1 MDNDE
6 MYFNKYIKYKLKY
19 LNLKKEQEGGG
30 IFQAIKKKLNR
41 TDLPSMPTI
50 PIYSDTRNFDI
61 EQFAVYLDNMPKE
74 PSEEQMYKNIQAK
87 TILTK
92 IKNNYMPY
100 TLDKKIENTI
110 NEVFKND
117 KEIDNNK
124 YINYIKTKKTEFENF
139 QTELKNSY
147 DPETL
152 NAEILHD
159 CACHTIIKK
168 DLFYE
173 IKNKLPKFAFIDDAI
188 DDTIAKINFSKK
200 EDANL
205 PIIKTELI
213 KQLKQFSNGK
223 YKKFI
228 RKTDEDITRKNKEGV
243 ERGRQ
248 PYGKSDDHMV
258 NS

>member
-30 IFQAIKKKLNR
+30 GIFQAIRKIANR
-41 TDLPSMPTI
+41 TNILPSMPTI

-61 EQFAVYLDNMPKE
+61 EQFAVYLDNIQKTPLEK
-74 PSEEQMYKNIQAK
+74 QMYKNIQAK

-110 NEVFKND
+110 NEVFKNNKD
-117 KEIDNNK
+117 KNNVA
-124 YINYIKTKKTEFENF
+124 YINYIKNKKIDFENF
-139 QTELKNSY
+139 QKELKESY
-147 DPETL
+147 DPESL
-152 NAEILHD
+152 NTEILKN

-168 DLFYE
+168 DLFFE

-188 DDTIAKINFSKK
+188 DDTIAKIKFSEKEDTNLKIIKK
-200 EDANL
+200 EL
-205 PIIKTELI
+205 M
-213 KQLKQFSNGK
+213 KQFSNGQ

-228 RKTDEDITRKNKEGV
+228 RKTDEDTTSKTEEDV
-243 ERGRQ
+243 ERDRQ
-248 PYGKSDDHMV
+248 PYG
-258 NS
+258 NP